1 MAGLVTK
8 RRTDQVAAT
17 GPMPW
22 IESNWAYDTL
32 GRVTSQTVQ
41 KGANVGGAPEQVA
54 QQVLA
59 YLGNDDPA
67 SLVHTMGAGGTNAN
81 SKTFTFGYDWRH
93 QLTSTVASQTARG
106 VAPYVSAGTA
116 FSGTYGYGNA
126 GRLTRAN
133 VGVGAGALTGR
144 DVKVRDVDYCYDSVD
159 KEQVA
164 ALKVANA
171 SPCTG
176 AVYASYV
183 YDAAGNQIQRAYPAG
198 SPAGGGS
205 AETFDYVYDGEDRL
219 RRVTKKVSGVVTGS
233 EEYWYDEQG
242 ARVGVLKRG
251 PTGTKEELRWF
262 IGDTQ
267 AHYDAA
273 GVVTKVYSHLSLG
286 TPIARVER
294 TGNANTAT
302 AVEYQFHGLAS
313 NTLAAVASDGVVNA
327 NMAYAPYGELIEG
340 QQASAA
346 VGLPAH
352 RRRMNDKY
360 VDELGGLAYYGA
372 RYYDNVLIGWTQA
385 DPKYRFAPDAAW
397 KEPRRGNLYMF
408 TLGNPVSYIDPDG
421 RDVVFAIHDSGHIN
435 RPEARSQVYQALNNV
450 ERATNRIGGAIL
462 AGGTKA
468 TVVPLPQTRSIL
480 DKNPANQINVNLT
493 DSAPGGDNYREAAQ
507 ARSGRQAATEIDA
520 VQTDGYV
527 GHAGESEVAI
537 DLAKVDAGIQGIR
550 ANGTKSGLSK
560 RAIENKVAAF
570 VQGVVDHELAHPAGA
585 KHGTGLMAQD
595 PPTIN
600 EEPLSPA
607 SKEEIQKK
615 TEERVKKTS
624 PVEAGEAK

>member
-1 MAGLVTK
+1 M
-8 RRTDQVAAT
+8 
-17 GPMPW
+17 
-22 IESNWAYDTL
+22 
-32 GRVTSQTVQ
+32 
-41 KGANVGGAPEQVA
+41 
-54 QQVLA
+54 
-59 YLGNDDPA
+59 
-67 SLVHTMGAGGTNAN
+67 
-81 SKTFTFGYDWRH
+81 
-93 QLTSTVASQTARG
+93 ASQTARG
-106 VAPYVSAGTA
+106 AAPYVSAGTA

-126 GRLTRAN
+126 GRLTKAN
-133 VGVGAGALTGR
+133 VGVGAGALTGG

-164 ALKVANA
+164 ALKVANVNPNA
-171 SPCTG
+171 TPCAG
-176 AVYASYV
+176 AVYASYM

-294 TGNANTAT
+294 TGNANSAT
-302 AVEYQFHGLAS
+302 SVEYQFHGLAS
-313 NTLAAVASDGVVNA
+313 NMLAVVASDGVVNA

-372 RYYDNVLIGWTQA
+372 RHYDNVLIGWTQA

-408 TLGNPVSYIDPDG
+408 TLGNPVRYLDPDG
-421 RDVVFAIHDSGHIN
+421 KD
-435 RPEARSQVYQALNNV
+435 P
-450 ERATNRIGGAIL
+450 RATYKVSVQSTVDPNAKDLRESNRAIL
-462 AGGTKA
+462 AAVKA
-468 TVVPLPQTRSIL
+468 MPSGQLAKALADRDIATCSNCKITSNDKHSTRFVI
-480 DKNPANQINVNLT
+480 V
-493 DSAPGGDNYREAAQ
+493 DSADQKSVAAAGKISAAHAELARDVKTPGVLGSSRTPGSASVLD
-507 ARSGRQAATEIDA
+507 ARKFADTI
-520 VQTDGYV
+520 
-527 GHAGESEVAI
+527 
-537 DLAKVDAGIQGIR
+537 AGIKKNGGGAKEIATAARNFVNHEASHNLGLTGNNYSAEEQKTDEAQDDVMNEDLTNDKDADYTTDDLKKSATSSAIGSTNEVRTLSIR
-550 ANGTKSGLSK
+550 DGLSL
-560 RAIENKVAAF
+560 RR
-570 VQGVVDHELAHPAGA
+570 
-585 KHGTGLMAQD
+585 TC
-595 PPTIN
+595 
-600 EEPLSPA
+600 
-607 SKEEIQKK
+607 
-615 TEERVKKTS
+615 
-624 PVEAGEAK
+624 